1 MLIGICSI
9 LAAIFLALGKMINT
23 FSSWQYILRLG
34 IVIRI
39 TLVRENRRMDQD
51 DRLALSEAKRERI
64 ELAAKLEG
72 ITIEEALE
80 KQRGFR
86 YLF

>member
-1 MLIGICSI
+1 M
-9 LAAIFLALGKMINT
+9 
-23 FSSWQYILRLG
+23 
-34 IVIRI
+34 
-39 TLVRENRRMDQD
+39 LVRENRRMDKEDQ
-51 DRLALSEAKRERI
+51 LALDETKRERI

-72 ITIEEALE
+72 ITIAEAME